1 MDLNTERSSPWLQAQ
16 QSVIGSLLIDPEH
29 CAGEIFQRA
38 RPEQFSD
45 SSLRHVFE
53 AARSLWHAGRP
64 LDPVTILDAAGGQ
77 YEQLLAETMK
87 LTPTAAHVSEYLELI
102 ASGARLAKLRDAAYQ
117 ILYETDS
124 TEAAA
129 AIWESM
135 GQQLMAAEDVEDLS
149 WTECIHDYLDRMND
163 PAPVRYLSWGIP
175 ELDKY
180 LTVSPGMFCI
190 LAADSSVGKTALALQ
205 FAYHMAESGKRVG
218 FFSLETT
225 KESLTNRLMAET
237 QVANIEMKRSKW
249 KKLTKYDFRSA
260 SDAGQKSEQI
270 PLRLIRRAETVEQ
283 IRTRTIQR
291 KFDVIFIDYLQLL
304 QAEGRSRAE
313 VVTQISMQLHRMAQ
327 QLGVV
332 VVGLSQI
339 TPPDKG
345 SSRRLTK
352 DDLRESRQL
361 KHDADVI
368 MLMTP
373 AEDGN
378 KNLRELNVDKNK
390 DDRTGRLLLS
400 FDPQHMS
407 FSYTPPKGKPQK
419 TPPMFEEMGDK
430 EGGELPF

>member
-1 MDLNTERSSPWLQAQ
+1 MDLNSPRNNAWLQAQ

-29 CAGEIFQRA
+29 VAGEIFQRA
-38 RPEQFSD
+38 RPEHFGD
-45 SSLRHVFE
+45 AALRHIFE
-53 AARSLWHAGRP
+53 AARGIWDERRP
-64 LDPVTILDAAGGQ
+64 IDPVTILDAAGGQ

-87 LTPTAAHVSEYLELI
+87 LTPTAAHVSEYLSLI
-102 ASGARLAKLRDAAYQ
+102 ASGARMAMLRDAAFR
-117 ILYETDS
+117 LLETDS
-124 TEAAA
+124 EDEAAA
-129 AIWESM
+129 VWDRI
-135 GQQLMAAEDVEDLS
+135 GQQLLDTEEVEDLS
-149 WTECIHDYLDRMND
+149 WTECVHGYLDRMND
-163 PAPVRYLSWGIP
+163 PTPPQYLSWGIP

-180 LTVSPGMFCI
+180 LTVSPGMFVI

-205 FAYHMAESGKRVG
+205 FAYHMAETGKRVG
-218 FFSLETT
+218 FVSLETT
-225 KESLTNRLMAET
+225 QESLTNRLMAET
-237 QVANIEMKRSKW
+237 QVAGIEMKRSKW

-260 SDAGQKSEQI
+260 SEAGRRSEDI
-270 PLRLIRRAETVEQ
+270 PLRIIRNADTVER
-283 IRTRTIQR
+283 IRARVIQR
-291 KFDVIFIDYLQLL
+291 RFDVVFIDYLQLL

-378 KNLRELNVDKNK
+378 KGLRELNVDKNK

-400 FDPQHMS
+400 FDAAHMS
-407 FSYTPPKGKPQK
+407 FSYTSPKGKPQK
-419 TPPMFEEMGDK
+419 TPPMFEDMADE
-430 EGGELPF
+430 EGGPLPF

>member
-1 MDLNTERSSPWLQAQ
+1 MDINNPLSSAWVKAQ

-29 CAGEIFQRA
+29 VAGEIFQRA
-38 RPEQFSD
+38 RPEQFGD
-45 SSLRHVFE
+45 ASLRHIFE
-53 AARSLWHAGRP
+53 AARGLWNERRT

-77 YEQLLAETMK
+77 YEQLLGDLMRV
-87 LTPTAAHVSEYLELI
+87 TPTAAHVSEYLTLI
-102 ASGARLAKLRDAAYQ
+102 ESGRRMSLLRAAAMDLLETNSADAAA
-117 ILYETDS
+117 E
-124 TEAAA
+124 
-129 AIWESM
+129 IWDRI
-135 GQQLMAAEDVEDLS
+135 GQQLLDTEEVEDLS
-149 WTECIHDYLDRMND
+149 WTECVHGYLDRMND
-163 PAPVRYLSWGIP
+163 RTPPQYLSWGIP

-180 LTVSPGMFCI
+180 LTVSPGMFVI

-205 FAYHMAESGKRVG
+205 FAYHMASTGRRVG
-218 FFSLETT
+218 FVSLETT
-225 KESLTNRLMAET
+225 QESLTNRLMAET
-237 QVANIEMKRSKW
+237 QVAGIEMKRSKW
-249 KKLTKYDFRSA
+249 KTLTKYDFRSA
-260 SDAGQKSEQI
+260 SEAGQKSAEI
-270 PLRLIRRAETVEQ
+270 PLRIIRNADTVER
-283 IRTRTIQR
+283 IRARVIQR
-291 KFDVIFIDYLQLL
+291 RFDVVFIDYLQLL

-327 QLGVV
+327 LLGVV

-407 FSYTPPKGKPQK
+407 FIYTPPKGKPQK
-419 TPPMFEEMGDK
+419 TPPMFEEMGEE
-430 EGGELPF
+430 EGGALPF